1 MSPQELDPTGA
12 KILDAATRVLRDF
25 GVKRAT
31 VELVAKYAGVSHM
44 TIYRRWPSKGDLL
57 RAAVVGE
64 FTEILDQA
72 FGRADG
78 RGGSFSERSLIAFTD
93 IVWALQN
100 HPLVI
105 REMDSDSGE
114 QLPVLSS
121 TSGSIMDVSLPLI
134 AERLTRL
141 DSARET
147 PDVASLADVF
157 VRLAHSMVV
166 VSRPGQPLT
175 TREQVAEYARECFG
189 PYLQT
194 LTPVSSR
201 PDGPRPRPYLQIAA
215 ALVLTVLALG
225 VGLTAGRSTDVKIPF
240 ITPANVGK
248 TPAPAAPSSVVTDV
262 PAERDGAA
270 GSPRT
275 GEPQS
280 PAQRQ
285 ESTDAAT
292 PVMSPPRQDIGNV
305 QSPAGPVGGGF
316 AGGGSVG
323 GGSAPDMPALNRT
336 PPPPPPVGTGPSGG
350 PPPPPPAPKPQ
361 APKPPPPPGSGPG
374 PGPGPRPPA
383 AGPANPGPGP
393 ANQGPANPGAANP
406 GPPKPGR

>member
-12 KILDAATRVLRDF
+12 KILDGATRVLRDF

-57 RAAVVGE
+57 RTAVVGE

-72 FGRADG
+72 FDQAGG

-93 IVWALQN
+93 IVWTLRN

-141 DSARET
+141 DSAHDT
-147 PDVASLADVF
+147 PDAASLADVF

-175 TREQVAEYARECFG
+175 TREQVADYARECFG

-194 LTPVSSR
+194 LSSASSR

-225 VGLTAGRSTDVKIPF
+225 VGLTAGRSTDVKLPF

-248 TPAPAAPSSVVTDV
+248 SPAPAAPSSVVTDV
-262 PAERDGAA
+262 PAGRDGTVVPPQA
-270 GSPRT
+270 
-275 GEPQS
+275 EPSS

-285 ESTDAAT
+285 GSTDAGA
-292 PVMSPPRQDIGNV
+292 PVMSPPRQESGII
-305 QSPAGPVGGGF
+305 QAPAGPIGS
-316 AGGGSVG
+316 AGSVG
-323 GGSAPDMPALNRT
+323 GGSAPDTPALNRT
-336 PPPPPPVGTGPSGG
+336 PPPPPPQVGTGPSGG
-350 PPPPPPAPKPQ
+350 PPPPPPPGPKPPP
-361 APKPPPPPGSGPG
+361 PKPPPPPGSGPG
-374 PGPGPRPPA
+374 TAPGPRPPA

-393 ANQGPANPGAANP
+393 ANPGPANPGAANP
-406 GPPKPGR
+406 GPPKPAR